1 MMKAD
6 ENLWSVKIAIAQ
18 IPDSGLR
25 INIEADPA
33 VCAAM
38 TDAARVRSVAGA
50 SASFDIKPASRETF
64 HVTGLVKARI
74 GQDCVVTLEPIESA
88 IEESIDVMF
97 EPVGD
102 AHGREVRP
110 GSPVKA
116 RKPPVTD
123 DDGEEEPDAPEPI
136 LNGQMDLGRLAQDF
150 LFLGI
155 DPYPRKPGVV
165 FDVPQAAP
173 DPEDHPFAALKA
185 LKDRAE
191 SPAKGKPK
199 RR

>member
-6 ENLWSVKIAIAQ
+6 ESLWSAKIAIAQ
-18 IPDSGLR
+18 IPDDGLH
-25 INIEADPA
+25 IDIEADPA

-38 TDAARVRSVAGA
+38 ASAAKVRSIANA

-64 HVTGLVKARI
+64 HVTGFVKARV
-74 GQDCVVTLEPIESA
+74 GQDCVVTLEPIESE
-88 IEESIDVMF
+88 IEESVDVMF
-97 EPVGD
+97 EPPGEVP
-102 AHGREVRP
+102 AREVRP
-110 GSPVKA
+110 GPSVKGRTNSA
-116 RKPPVTD
+116 GD
-123 DDGEEEPDAPEPI
+123 DEEEPDPPEPI
-136 LNGQMDLGRLAQDF
+136 LSGRIDMGRLAQDF

-155 DPYPRKPGVV
+155 DPYPRKPGAV

-173 DPEDHPFAALKA
+173 DPEDHPFAALKS

-191 SPAKGKPK
+191 SPPRGKPK